1 MSKKLYALT
10 DEQAKLGRE
19 IANLVSK
26 LASTSGESG
35 GPARCRDVADALA
48 TPLDTD
54 DAVERMA
61 RALAELEPGDQWP
74 TNAELGGGPT
84 GDRDVEYHQGLLQ
97 EARAALDALLQEGNA

>member
-19 IANLVSK
+19 IANLVSN

-35 GPARCRDVADALA
+35 GVARCRDVADALA

-61 RALAELEPGDQWP
+61 RALCSRAL
-74 TNAELGGGPT
+74 LGWAHESAACQNIW
-84 GDRDVEYHQGLLQ
+84 RD
-97 EARAALDALLQEGNA
+97 EARAALGALLQKEKE